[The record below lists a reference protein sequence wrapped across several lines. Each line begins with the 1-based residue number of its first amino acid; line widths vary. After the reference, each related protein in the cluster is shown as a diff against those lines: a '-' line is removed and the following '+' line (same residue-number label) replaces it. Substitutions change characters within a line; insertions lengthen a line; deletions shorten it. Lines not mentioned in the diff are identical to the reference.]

1 MTQTFFTCSE
11 LALLDLH
18 MEPLLLLGPWR
29 GHQPLQRGM
38 IHKHTG
44 LKNTAFDLS

>member
-1 MTQTFFTCSE
+1 MTQAFFTCSE
-11 LALLDLH
+11 LALLVLH
-18 MEPLLLLGPWR
+18 MESLLLLGPWR
-29 GHQPLQRGM
+29 GDRALQRGM